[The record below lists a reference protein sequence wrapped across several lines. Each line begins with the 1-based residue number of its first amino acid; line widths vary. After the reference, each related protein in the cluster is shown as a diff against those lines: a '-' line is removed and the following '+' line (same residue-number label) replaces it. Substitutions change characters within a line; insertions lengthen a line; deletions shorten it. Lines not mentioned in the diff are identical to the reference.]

1 MSKAEVLIEAITQD
15 IIGFLIADKDIK
27 LDEAMRLFYDSE
39 MFDKLH
45 EEDTGLYLEGSA
57 YVYELY
63 KEKCL

>member
-1 MSKAEVLIEAITQD
+1 MSKAEVLMEAITQD